1 MDNLVAIPVL
11 SIYRRLLVSLQGDVS
26 DSQMEELTRTVLK
39 RIHETNAEGLVIDTS
54 GIWMMDSHM
63 CAVLGR
69 LAAAARLMGARPV
82 LSGLSPSI
90 VMTLQTMGIDLSGVE
105 TALGVEE
112 ALETLG
118 LEVYERRSDEADDDL
133 DLGSEEDGDDAPS
146 DAVDR

>member
-1 MDNLVAIPVL
+1 
-11 SIYRRLLVSLQGDVS
+11 
-26 DSQMEELTRTVLK
+26 
-39 RIHETNAEGLVIDTS
+39 
-54 GIWMMDSHM
+54 
-63 CAVLGR
+63 
-69 LAAAARLMGARPV
+69 
-82 LSGLSPSI
+82 
-90 VMTLQTMGIDLSGVE
+90 MGIDLSGVE